1 MLLTEL
7 PPIRNEYADVTI
19 ISESNFKNLDAGDSE
34 NYLVTA
40 RGGYKLL
47 WQKYMTASTYGK
59 VVIFIPKYSKTLQRL
74 LVKHVKYLRQHF
86 PENTAL

>member
-19 ISESNFKNLDAGDSE
+19 ISESNFKNLDAGDKE

-47 WQKYMTASTYGK
+47 WQKYKTASTYGK
-59 VVIFIPKYSKTLQRL
+59 VIIFIQNIQKLCKDY
-74 LVKHVKYLRQHF
+74 
-86 PENTAL
+86 